1 MEIKCK
7 PGDSIGMI
15 NKKYNEENFEWYLIE
30 DKITS
35 MRMCKDGMRIYS
47 KRFRPLDYEDVISNN
62 NILMENN
69 RIMLIREVLLLT
81 DEVRE
86 RVEAWIEWANKNID
100 EAVPIISA
108 I

>member
-7 PGDSIGMI
+7 VGDSIGMI
-15 NKKYNEENFEWYLIE
+15 NKKYREGNVEWCLLE
-30 DKITS
+30 GKITGI
-35 MRMCKDGMRIYS
+35 RMCKNGMRIYS

-62 NILMENN
+62 DILMGNN
-69 RIMLIREVLLLT
+69 RIMLVREVLLLT

-86 RVEAWIEWANKNID
+86 RVEAWIKWANENKD
-100 EAVPIISA
+100 EVDSIIST

>member
-7 PGDSIGMI
+7 VGDSIGMI
-15 NKKYNEENFEWYLIE
+15 NKKYRKENVEWCLIE
-30 DKITS
+30 GKITS
-35 MRMCKDGMRIYS
+35 IRMCKNGMRIYS

-62 NILMENN
+62 DILMGNN
-69 RIMLIREVLLLT
+69 RIMLVREVLLLT

-86 RVEAWIEWANKNID
+86 RVEAWIKWANENKD
-100 EAVPIISA
+100 EVDSIIST

>member
-1 MEIKCK
+1 
-7 PGDSIGMI
+7 MI
-15 NKKYNEENFEWYLIE
+15 TKKYKEGNVEWCLVE
-30 DKITS
+30 GKITGI
-35 MRMCKDGMRIYS
+35 RMCKNGMRIYS
-47 KRFRPLDYEDVISNN
+47 KKFQPLDYEDVISNN

-86 RVEAWIEWANKNID
+86 RIEAWIEWANKNID
-100 EAVPIISA
+100 EAVPIMSA